1 MPARPA
7 VYLTWWSIKMWSR
20 DRAAMFW
27 TFFLPLV
34 IMVIFGLLN
43 FGELGKVD
51 LGIVD
56 EAQNEA
62 SRRFIAEA
70 ESVAALRVNAGTEE
84 NERAALA
91 DGKRDLVII
100 LPANFGPSA
109 GDQGIVWEPTT
120 VQALYHGS
128 RPGES
133 QVGLSILQSGI
144 DDMNFAISGSE
155 RVVTLTKEA
164 VEARDL
170 GYIDFLMP
178 GVIGMAIMQLGLF
191 SVAFSFVTMKREG
204 VLRRL
209 LATPLDPTYLLIAQ
223 VITRLIVVII
233 QTMILAAVAVF
244 LFGAEFAGNFFAVM
258 LAAAMGGAVFLA
270 MGFAVSGWA
279 RTEQQA
285 APLANI
291 VSLPMMF
298 LSGVFFSRDVLP
310 SILQRVTDFLPLTYL
325 VEAIRGYD
333 RGRGHGFDAVA
344 EFSGP
349 GGVACGSVCHRQPHV
364 PLGMMPPTLQYKTS
378 AEDYGSVPGCLTT

>member
-1 MPARPA
+1 MLGRPA

-43 FGELGKVD
+43 FGELGRVD
-51 LGIVD
+51 VGIVD
-56 EAQNEA
+56 QAENEA
-62 SRRFIAEA
+62 SKNFIQGLSKIDALKISTG
-70 ESVAALRVNAGTEE
+70 ESES
-84 NERAALA
+84 ERAALA
-91 DGKRDLVII
+91 DGKRDLVIVLPPGLGSGQGEGRI
-100 LPANFGPSA
+100 LA
-109 GDQGIVWEPTT
+109 W
-120 VQALYHGS
+120 YHGS
-128 RPGES
+128 RPTEARL
-133 QVGLSILQSGI
+133 GLTVMQSAV
-144 DDMNFAISGSE
+144 DELNFAITGAE
-155 RVVTLTKEA
+155 RVVTLVEEE

-209 LATPLDPTYLLIAQ
+209 LATPLEPTSLLIAQ

-233 QTMILAAVAVF
+233 QTVILAAVAVL
-244 LFGAEFAGNFFAVM
+244 LFGAEFAGNFFAVL

-310 SILQRVTDFLPLTYL
+310 GILQRITDYLPLTYL
-325 VEAIRGYD
+325 VEAIRGMTVEGD
-333 RGRGHGFDAVA
+333 TVLMQWPNFLGLAVWLV
-344 EFSGP
+344 
-349 GGVACGSVCHRQPHV
+349 VAFVIANR
-364 PLGMMPPTLQYKTS
+364 TFRW
-378 AEDYGSVPGCLTT
+378 E

>member
-1 MPARPA
+1 MLTRPTI
-7 VYLTWWSIKMWSR
+7 YLTWTTIKMWSR
-20 DRAAMFW
+20 DRAALFW

-56 EAQNEA
+56 HAQNEA
-62 SRRFIAEA
+62 SARFIAEA
-70 ESVAALRVNAGTEE
+70 EAIDALRVSGGNEAS
-84 NERAALA
+84 ERAALSE
-91 DGKRDLVII
+91 GQRDLVII
-100 LPANFGPSA
+100 IPENFGPA
-109 GDQGIVWEPTT
+109 MTEQDALWQPAAI
-120 VQALYHGS
+120 QALYHGG

-133 QVGLSILQSGI
+133 QVGLSIVQAGI
-144 DDMNFAISGSE
+144 DDMNFAISGVD
-155 RVVTLTKEA
+155 RLVTLQSEA
-164 VEARDL
+164 VEARNL

-209 LATPLDPTYLLIAQ
+209 LATPLNPNTLLIAQ
-223 VITRLIVVII
+223 VITRLIVVVL
-233 QTMILAAVAVF
+233 QTVILAAVAVL
-244 LFGAEFAGNFFAVM
+244 LFGAEFAGNFFAVL
-258 LAAAMGGAVFLA
+258 LAAGLGGAVFLA
-270 MGFAVSGWA
+270 LGFAVSGWA

-310 SILQRVTDFLPLTYL
+310 QILQRITDFLPLTYL
-325 VEAIRGYD
+325 VEAIRGITVQGD
-333 RGRGHGFDAVA
+333 TIWMQWPNLLGLAVWLV
-344 EFSGP
+344 
-349 GGVACGSVCHRQPHV
+349 VAFVIANR
-364 PLGMMPPTLQYKTS
+364 TFRW
-378 AEDYGSVPGCLTT
+378 E

>member
-1 MPARPA
+1 MLARPS

-51 LGIVD
+51 VGIVD
-56 EAQNEA
+56 QAENDVSGKFIEGL
-62 SRRFIAEA
+62 SRID
-70 ESVAALRVNAGTEE
+70 ALRIETGTADG
-84 NERAALA
+84 ERAALA
-91 DGKRDLVII
+91 DGKRDLVIL
-100 LPANFGPSA
+100 LPEDLAAAPDGSE
-109 GDQGIVWEPTT
+109 IVAW
-120 VQALYHGS
+120 YHGS
-128 RPGES
+128 RQTEARL
-133 QVGLSILQSGI
+133 GLTVIQSAI
-144 DDMNFAISGSE
+144 DELNFAITGAE
-155 RVVTLTKEA
+155 RVVTLTEEA

-209 LATPLDPTYLLIAQ
+209 LATPLAPTSLLVAQ
-223 VITRLIVVII
+223 VITRLIVVLI
-233 QTMILAAVAVF
+233 QTAILAAVAVF
-244 LFGAEFAGNFFAVM
+244 LFGAEFAGSFFAVL

-310 SILQRVTDFLPLTYL
+310 GILQRITDFLPLTYL
-325 VEAIRGYD
+325 VEAIRGMTVEGD
-333 RGRGHGFDAVA
+333 TVLMQWPNFLGLAVWLV
-344 EFSGP
+344 
-349 GGVACGSVCHRQPHV
+349 VAFVIANR
-364 PLGMMPPTLQYKTS
+364 TFRW
-378 AEDYGSVPGCLTT
+378 E

>member
-1 MPARPA
+1 MPVKPS

-51 LGIVD
+51 VGIVD
-56 EAQNEA
+56 HADNDA
-62 SRRFIAEA
+62 SQTFIDGLAEID
-70 ESVAALRVNAGTEE
+70 ALRIATGSADD
-84 NERAALA
+84 ERAALA
-91 DGKRDLVII
+91 DGKRDLVIV
-100 LPANFGPSA
+100 LPEDLAAA
-109 GDQGIVWEPTT
+109 GSSQIVAW
-120 VQALYHGS
+120 YHGS
-128 RPGES
+128 RQTEARL
-133 QVGLSILQSGI
+133 GLTVLQSAI
-144 DDMNFAISGSE
+144 DELNFAITGAE
-155 RVVTLTKEA
+155 RVVTLTEEA

-209 LATPLDPTYLLIAQ
+209 LATPLEPTSLLVAQ
-223 VITRLIVVII
+223 VITKLIVVLI
-233 QTMILAAVAVF
+233 QTVILAAVAVF

-310 SILQRVTDFLPLTYL
+310 TILQRVTDFLPLTYL
-325 VEAIRGYD
+325 VEAIRGMTVEGD
-333 RGRGHGFDAVA
+333 TVLMQWPNFLGLAVWLV
-344 EFSGP
+344 
-349 GGVACGSVCHRQPHV
+349 VAFIIANR
-364 PLGMMPPTLQYKTS
+364 TFRW
-378 AEDYGSVPGCLTT
+378 E

>member
-1 MPARPA
+1 MLAKPAM
-7 VYLTWWSIKMWSR
+7 YLTWWSIKMWSR

-51 LGIVD
+51 VGVVD
-56 EAQNEA
+56 QAGNEA
-62 SRRFIAEA
+62 SEKF
-70 ESVAALRVNAGTEE
+70 VAGLSDIDALRIATGAAEG
-84 NERAALA
+84 ERSALA
-91 DGKRDLVII
+91 DGKRDLVIV
-100 LPANFGPSA
+100 LPEGLASGEGGN
-109 GDQGIVWEPTT
+109 QIVAWS
-120 VQALYHGS
+120 HGS
-128 RPGES
+128 RPTEARL
-133 QVGLSILQSGI
+133 GLTVIQAAVDEL
-144 DDMNFAISGSE
+144 NFNISGVE
-155 RVVTLTKEA
+155 RVVTLNAEE

-209 LATPLDPTYLLIAQ
+209 LATPLDPTSLLIAQ

-233 QTMILAAVAVF
+233 QTVILAAVAVF
-244 LFGAEFAGNFFAVM
+244 LFGAEFAGNFFAVL
-258 LAAAMGGAVFLA
+258 LAAAIGGAVFLA

-310 SILQRVTDFLPLTYL
+310 SVLQRITDFLPLTYL
-325 VEAIRGYD
+325 VEAIRGMTVEGD
-333 RGRGHGFDAVA
+333 TMLTQWPNF
-344 EFSGP
+344 
-349 GGVACGSVCHRQPHV
+349 
-364 PLGMMPPTLQYKTS
+364 LGMAVWLVVAFIIANRTFRW
-378 AEDYGSVPGCLTT
+378 E

>member
-1 MPARPA
+1 MLAKPAL
-7 VYLTWWSIKMWSR
+7 YLTWWSIKMWSR

-51 LGIVD
+51 VGIVD
-56 EAQNEA
+56 RADNEA
-62 SRRFIAEA
+62 SKNFIEGLTRID
-70 ESVAALRVNAGTEE
+70 ALRITTGTADA
-84 NERAALA
+84 ERAALA
-91 DGKRDLVII
+91 DGKRDLVIA
-100 LPANFGPSA
+100 LPEDLASA
-109 GDQGIVWEPTT
+109 PGGSEIVAW
-120 VQALYHGS
+120 YHGS
-128 RPGES
+128 RLTEARL
-133 QVGLSILQSGI
+133 GLTVMQSAV
-144 DDMNFAISGSE
+144 DELNFAITGAE
-155 RVVTLTKEA
+155 RVVTLTEEA

-209 LATPLDPTYLLIAQ
+209 LATPLNPTSLLIAQ
-223 VITRLIVVII
+223 VITRLIVVVI
-233 QTMILAAVAVF
+233 QTVILAAVAVF
-244 LFGAEFAGNFFAVM
+244 LFGAEFAGSFFAVL

-310 SILQRVTDFLPLTYL
+310 DILQRITDFLPLTYL
-325 VEAIRGYD
+325 VEAIRGMTVEGD
-333 RGRGHGFDAVA
+333 TILMQWPNFLGLAVWLV
-344 EFSGP
+344 
-349 GGVACGSVCHRQPHV
+349 VAFVIANR
-364 PLGMMPPTLQYKTS
+364 TFRW
-378 AEDYGSVPGCLTT
+378 E

>member
-1 MPARPA
+1 MLGKPA

-51 LGIVD
+51 VGIVD
-56 EAQNEA
+56 QAENEA
-62 SRRFIAEA
+62 SANLIQGLSQIDALKIAEGTA
-70 ESVAALRVNAGTEE
+70 ES
-84 NERAALA
+84 ERAALA
-91 DGKRDLVII
+91 DGKRDLVIV
-100 LPANFGPSA
+100 LPKGLASG
-109 GDQGIVWEPTT
+109 QGVSQIVAW
-120 VQALYHGS
+120 YHGS
-128 RPGES
+128 RPTEARL
-133 QVGLSILQSGI
+133 GLTVMQSAV
-144 DDMNFAISGSE
+144 DELNFAITGAE
-155 RVVTLTKEA
+155 RIVTLTEEE

-209 LATPLDPTYLLIAQ
+209 LATPLDPTSLLIAQ
-223 VITRLIVVII
+223 VITRLMVVII
-233 QTMILAAVAVF
+233 QTVILAAVAVL
-244 LFGAEFAGNFFAVM
+244 LFGAEFAGNFFAVL

-298 LSGVFFSRDVLP
+298 LSGVFFSREVLP
-310 SILQRVTDFLPLTYL
+310 GILQRITDYLPLTYL
-325 VEAIRGYD
+325 VEAIRGMTVEGD
-333 RGRGHGFDAVA
+333 TILMQWPNFLGLAVWLV
-344 EFSGP
+344 
-349 GGVACGSVCHRQPHV
+349 VAFVIANR
-364 PLGMMPPTLQYKTS
+364 TFRW
-378 AEDYGSVPGCLTT
+378 E